1 MTVRRA
7 RRFRRKQHEHQR
19 ADRGTQGGTTK
30 AGTQQEAHHNTRQT
44 HARKGPTSGRYGGT
58 AGSTL
63 KKTHENTRGQTRTTR
78 TGTPSSTGATRE
90 QFSSSIG
97 TAPRTQARKQARKQ
111 ARTHART
118 PSLPRQPDRHT
129 RWMDVT
135 VDGSRLRARVLED
148 GRDIGIQYL

>member
-30 AGTQQEAHHNTRQT
+30 AGTQQKAHHNTRQT

-78 TGTPSSTGATRE
+78 TGTPSSTGSTRE

-97 TAPRTQARKQARKQ
+97 TAPRAPPDAG
-111 ARTHART
+111 THAGT
-118 PSLPRQPDRHT
+118 HALPHQPDRHT

-135 VDGSRLRARVLED
+135 VDGSTAPFTPRSAARVLED